1 MLKIKD
7 LNTGVRIN
15 ETYLVSNV
23 TSGVSNN
30 GQPYLTVTLQ
40 DNSGQID
47 AKVWA
52 ATKEDFASFVPGNIV
67 RVIADVQEYRSS
79 LQLKIVSYTVEDVK
93 KYDLEE
99 FVMSSVRTHAE
110 LEGELD
116 EVLASFKNEDV
127 SKIINHL
134 FSTLKENFLT
144 FPAATRNHH
153 EYVGGLA
160 EHTLS
165 MVEVGEFMARH
176 YNDVNRDLLIA
187 GILIH
192 DLGKMIELSGPLLTE
207 YTKKGKL
214 LGHISIGS
222 AIILE
227 TANELGIESEVPI
240 LLAHMILSHHGKLEF
255 GSPVL
260 PMTKEAY
267 LLSTIDNLDS
277 KMNIIDKALSTT
289 EPGEFSD
296 RMWALDNISF
306 YKSEEE

>member
-1 MLKIKD
+1 
-7 LNTGVRIN
+7 
-15 ETYLVSNV
+15 
-23 TSGVSNN
+23 
-30 GQPYLTVTLQ
+30 
-40 DNSGQID
+40 
-47 AKVWA
+47 VWA

-165 MVEVGEFMARH
+165 MVEVGEFMASH

-227 TANELGIESEVPI
+227 TANELSIESEVPI